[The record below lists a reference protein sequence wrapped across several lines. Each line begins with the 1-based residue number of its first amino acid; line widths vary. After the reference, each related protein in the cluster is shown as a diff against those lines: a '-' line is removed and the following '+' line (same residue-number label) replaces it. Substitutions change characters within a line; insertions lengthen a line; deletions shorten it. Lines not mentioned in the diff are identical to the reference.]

1 MRASILV
8 AASVSLLFGCGEPAS
23 ERAED
28 ASASSDASDAPDA
41 ASRARETTCVR
52 EDRLVVCERLL
63 DPIPENVDDEQFQVL
78 HLELV
83 EWPSEPLSFDGSLDL
98 IEREFPTYRYDPSDA
113 RLGGF
118 VPAGVFVAAQIKR
131 ANPLLG
137 GEERFAR
144 TEASG
149 TLTPLPD
156 GCVEV
161 SLSPAPAT
169 GWITEPWVATAC
181 P

>member
-1 MRASILV
+1 MHVLV
-8 AASVSLLFGCGEPAS
+8 TAACALAWRFA
-23 ERAED
+23 
-28 ASASSDASDAPDA
+28 DA
-41 ASRARETTCVR
+41 A
-52 EDRLVVCERLL
+52 
-63 DPIPENVDDEQFQVL
+63 
-78 HLELV
+78 
-83 EWPSEPLSFDGSLDL
+83 
-98 IEREFPTYRYDPSDA
+98 SDA

-156 GCVEV
+156 ECVEV
-161 SLSPAPAT
+161 SVSPAPAT